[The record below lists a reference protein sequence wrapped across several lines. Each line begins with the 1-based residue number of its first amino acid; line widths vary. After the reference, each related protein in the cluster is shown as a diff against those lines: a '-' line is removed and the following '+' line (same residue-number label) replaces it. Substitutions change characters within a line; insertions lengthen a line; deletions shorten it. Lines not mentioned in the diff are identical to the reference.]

1 MGGRVQVSLWSYL
14 RVRRGARAR
23 AEKRSNGSVNEA
35 LGDCVSKV
43 VEDKDRLNMT
53 DLEKTTVDDIQA
65 LCDRFH
71 EWVASVGEDPK
82 AQPPATLGSA
92 AFSSSTPRLSQ
103 PLLLCRRR
111 FHRRGLQW
119 I

>member
-1 MGGRVQVSLWSYL
+1 MVVSPGSARSPSQGREKVERIGQRSSGRL
-14 RVRRGARAR
+14 RL
-23 AEKRSNGSVNEA
+23 E
-35 LGDCVSKV
+35 V
-43 VEDKDRLNMT
+43 VEDKDRLNMP
-53 DLEKTTVDDIQA
+53 DLEKATVDDIQA

-92 AFSSSTPRLSQ
+92 AFLSSTPRLSQ